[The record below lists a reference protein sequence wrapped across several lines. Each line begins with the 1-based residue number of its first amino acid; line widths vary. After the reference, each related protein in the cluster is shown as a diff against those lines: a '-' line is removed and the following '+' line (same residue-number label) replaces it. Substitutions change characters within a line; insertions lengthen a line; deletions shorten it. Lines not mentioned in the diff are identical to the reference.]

1 MIKNPLAYN
10 LKAKQTKSINMK
22 KTILPLLIVLC
33 FSATDSFAQG
43 FKFGIKGGTDI
54 NKLSGKSFRDEFSF
68 GYHLGAF
75 AEIGLTSRFGIQPE
89 VLFSQV
95 TADTSSQFSEV
106 YQFNNVS
113 EIKLSYLKIPLL
125 LNYSPNK
132 FVSLQAGPQFGILI
146 DQTQNMLKNGSDAFS
161 KGDFSMLAGIQLNI
175 SKIRLYGRYGVGL
188 NNINEIDDQEKW
200 KNQTVQLGVGLAF

>member
-1 MIKNPLAYN
+1 
-10 LKAKQTKSINMK
+10 MK
-22 KTILPLLIVLC
+22 KAILPLIFILC
-33 FSATDSFAQG
+33 ISATNTFAQG

-75 AEIGLTSRFGIQPE
+75 AEIGLGARFGIQPE
-89 VLFSQV
+89 FLFSQI

-106 YQFNNVS
+106 YQFNNVN

-132 FVSLQAGPQFGILI
+132 FLTLQAGPQYGILI
-146 DQTQNMLKNGSDAFS
+146 DQSKNLLKNGRDAFS
-161 KGDFSMLAGIQLNI
+161 RGDFSMLAGIQLNI
-175 SKIRLYGRYGVGL
+175 TKIRLYGRYGVGL
-188 NNINEIDDQEKW
+188 SNINDIDDQEKW